1 MSSNPNVIEPNVI
14 LSLSKDGHVKLA
26 RFRGELLIR
35 HQAA

>member
-1 MSSNPNVIEPNVI
+1 MDDIRQTWTFLEEMMHDE
-14 LSLSKDGHVKLA
+14 LKLA